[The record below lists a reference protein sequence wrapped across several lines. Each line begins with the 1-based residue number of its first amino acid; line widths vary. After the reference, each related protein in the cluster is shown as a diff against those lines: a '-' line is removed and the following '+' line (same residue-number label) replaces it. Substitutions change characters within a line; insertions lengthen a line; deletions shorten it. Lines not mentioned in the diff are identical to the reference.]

1 MFNRSKEKNSVPLT
15 ALDRKIRH
23 FEHLRWF
30 CRCVVVFA
38 TSMSV
43 WANWLHSDKNQ
54 WAITINVMPPLLV
67 LGGYEIIARVPG
79 WENPYYGKHW
89 WWWLHPRGWI
99 TTIAMSGITGIGAW
113 LSYFHQKDAFLTYAK
128 DASTA
133 MLLPLAIDGL
143 MIIASIKVLD
153 LNARIEKLEAFR
165 EAGAITTYI
174 PSPTKPKK
182 PEADMKKDLITV
194 LLKQKP
200 ELSLQEV
207 AKQTSSSVNYVY
219 TVAGALNDPRALNR
233 PKRSRRARNHNQ
245 QLVEAAA

>member
-1 MFNRSKEKNSVPLT
+1 MFNRIKKEPPAPLT
-15 ALDRKIRH
+15 ALDKKIIH
-23 FEHLRWF
+23 LQHLRWF

-54 WAITINVMPPLLV
+54 WAITINIMPPLLV
-67 LGGYEIIARVPG
+67 LAGYEIIARVPG

-99 TTIAMSGITGIGAW
+99 TTIAMGGITGIGAW

-165 EAGAITTYI
+165 EAGAINTY
-174 PSPTKPKK
+174 TLQQPKK
-182 PEADMKKDLITV
+182 TDAPPLKKEQIV
-194 LLKQKP
+194 AILKKAP
-200 ELSLQEV
+200 TLTLPEV
-207 AKQTSSSVNYVY
+207 AGRTGATLPYVN
-219 TVAGALNDPRALNR
+219 AIARDMGDARANEPRR
-233 PKRSRRARNHNQ
+233 RRSRNHKPQ
-245 QLVEAAA
+245 MAEATA

>member
-1 MFNRSKEKNSVPLT
+1 MFQKNRGEKKPLT
-15 ALDRKIRH
+15 ALDRKILH
-23 FEHLRWF
+23 FQHLRWF
-30 CRCVVVFA
+30 CRVVVIFA

-99 TTIAMSGITGIGAW
+99 TTIAMGGITGIGAW

-165 EAGAITTYI
+165 EAGNITTYI
-174 PSPTKPKK
+174 PPTKSPRS
-182 PEADMKKDLITV
+182 
-194 LLKQKP
+194 QN
-200 ELSLQEV
+200 SL
-207 AKQTSSSVNYVY
+207 
-219 TVAGALNDPRALNR
+219 P
-233 PKRSRRARNHNQ
+233 P
-245 QLVEAAA
+245 